1 VALRL
6 AVDDFDGG
14 RPLPLPRC
22 LTGAALELVSPV
34 VHLHP
39 AAAEGASLGAA
50 AAAVFAGGRV
60 KVSLTGLAQIVGR
73 GPAF

>member
-22 LTGAALELVSPV
+22 LTGAALEC
-34 VHLHP
+34 
-39 AAAEGASLGAA
+39 
-50 AAAVFAGGRV
+50 
-60 KVSLTGLAQIVGR
+60 GLAQPFDYKSILET
-73 GPAF
+73 